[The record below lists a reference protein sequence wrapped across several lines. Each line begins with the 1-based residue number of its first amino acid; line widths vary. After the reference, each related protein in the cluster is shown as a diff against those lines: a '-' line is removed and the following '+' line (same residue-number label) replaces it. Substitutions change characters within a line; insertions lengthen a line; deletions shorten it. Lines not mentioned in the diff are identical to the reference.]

1 MKKPEI
7 PIDEELR
14 LKALKEYSILDTLPE
29 KEYEEIT
36 YLASQICKVPISLI
50 TLIDEKRQWF
60 KSNRGLEVTET
71 PRDVAFCAHAI
82 NDKHNIFIVP
92 DSRKDERFH
101 DNPLVT
107 DDPYVIFYVGI
118 PLVNPDGFALGTLC
132 VIDKEPHVLD
142 QYQIN
147 ALKALANQ
155 VMNVFELRKKTLELD
170 AKIKEIEEQN
180 KGLEKFARL
189 AAHDMK
195 SPLANIMM
203 LINLFKDDYESVVD
217 AEGKDLLDAISGA
230 ALSLN
235 QLIDGILKYSRNA
248 KILSENKE
256 FINFY
261 ELIKAASTLVDT
273 SGDVRFELEFDHNI
287 SIYTNRVALE
297 QIFINLLS
305 NGIKYNDKS
314 IAEIKIN
321 VSNEKD
327 FVRINV
333 IDNGLGIKSQDQE
346 RIFQLF
352 ETSVNQARRGEKGNG
367 IGLATVKSLVEGLGG
382 HISVS
387 SQVGEG
393 ADFEFTIKK

>member
-7 PIDEELR
+7 PADEELR

-60 KSNRGLEVTET
+60 KSNRGLTVTET

-82 NDKHNIFIVP
+82 NDKQNIFIVP
-92 DSRKDERFH
+92 DSRNDARFH

-155 VMNVFELRKKTLELD
+155 VMNVFELRKKTIALD
-170 AKIKEIEEQN
+170 IYIKEIEEQN

-195 SPLANIMM
+195 SPLANIVM
-203 LINLFKDDYESVVD
+203 LIDLFKSDYANVVN
-217 AEGKDLLDAISGA
+217 AEGNDLLDSISGA

-261 ELIKAASTLVDT
+261 ELIKAASKLVDT
-273 SGDVRFELEFDHNI
+273 SGDVRFELDFDRNI

-305 NGIKYNDKS
+305 NGIKYNDKP
-314 IAEIKIN
+314 IAEVTVK
-321 VSNEKD
+321 VCSDKE

-333 IDNGLGIKSQDQE
+333 IDNGLGIKTQDQE
-346 RIFQLF
+346 RVFQLF

-382 HISVS
+382 HISVR
-387 SQVGEG
+387 SQVGVG
-393 ADFEFTIKK
+393 SDFEFTIKK

>member
-1 MKKPEI
+1 MKKPVI
-7 PIDEELR
+7 PADEELR
-14 LKALKEYSILDTLPE
+14 LKVLKEYSILDTLPE

-60 KSNRGLEVTET
+60 KSNRGLTVTET
-71 PRDVAFCAHAI
+71 PREVAFCAHAI
-82 NDKHNIFIVP
+82 NDKQNIFIVP
-92 DSRKDERFH
+92 DSRNDERFH

-118 PLVNPDGFALGTLC
+118 PLINPDGFALGTLC

-170 AKIKEIEEQN
+170 TKIKEIEEQN

-195 SPLANIMM
+195 SPLANIVM
-203 LINLFKDDYESVVD
+203 LIDLFKNDYEGVVD
-217 AEGKDLLDAISGA
+217 AAGKDLLDSISGA
-230 ALSLN
+230 AMSLN

-261 ELIKAASTLVDT
+261 ELIKAAITLVD
-273 SGDVRFELEFDHNI
+273 SSPEVCFELNFDHNI

-314 IAEIKIN
+314 IAE
-321 VSNEKD
+321 VTVRVRSEKD

-333 IDNGLGIKSQDQE
+333 IDNGLGIRPQDQE
-346 RIFQLF
+346 RVFQLF

-382 HISVS
+382 QIHVT
-387 SQVGEG
+387 SQVGVG
-393 ADFEFTIKK
+393 SDFEFTIKK

>member
-1 MKKPEI
+1 MKKPVI
-7 PIDEELR
+7 PADEELR

-60 KSNRGLEVTET
+60 KSNRGLTVTET
-71 PRDVAFCAHAI
+71 PREVAFCAHAI
-82 NDKHNIFIVP
+82 NDKQNIFIVP
-92 DSRKDERFH
+92 DSRNDERFH

-118 PLVNPDGFALGTLC
+118 PLINPDGFALGTLC

-170 AKIKEIEEQN
+170 TKIKEIEEQN

-195 SPLANIMM
+195 SPLANIVM
-203 LINLFKDDYESVVD
+203 LIDLFKNDYEGVVD
-217 AEGKDLLDAISGA
+217 TAGKDLLDSISGA
-230 ALSLN
+230 AMSLN

-261 ELIKAASTLVDT
+261 ELIKAAITLVD
-273 SGDVRFELEFDHNI
+273 SSSEVCFELNFDHNI

-314 IAEIKIN
+314 IAE
-321 VSNEKD
+321 VTVRVRSEKD

-333 IDNGLGIKSQDQE
+333 IDNGLGIRPQDQE
-346 RIFQLF
+346 RVFQLF

-382 HISVS
+382 QIHVT
-387 SQVGEG
+387 SQVGVG
-393 ADFEFTIKK
+393 SDFEFTIKK